1 MKLSLVDAFTDV
13 PFAGN
18 PAAVCL
24 LEKDA
29 SAEWRQSV
37 ARELGFSETAFL
49 LPIGPD
55 AIEIRWFTPALEVD
69 LCGHATLASAH
80 FLLEESLVPAG
91 RPIRFQSKS
100 GILFARS
107 ASGTIELDF
116 PEEPAVEAEPPD
128 GILSALGIEAS
139 WFGRNR
145 LDYLALAGSEEEVRR
160 MRPDFAKLATAC
172 GDARGAIVTAR
183 SDDP

>member
-49 LPIGPD
+49 RPRGEGVFEL
-55 AIEIRWFTPALEVD
+55 RWFSPTLEVD

-80 FLLEESLVPAG
+80 FIWE
-91 RPIRFQSKS
+91 
-100 GILFARS
+100 
-107 ASGTIELDF
+107 
-116 PEEPAVEAEPPD
+116 
-128 GILSALGIEAS
+128 
-139 WFGRNR
+139 
-145 LDYLALAGSEEEVRR
+145 
-160 MRPDFAKLATAC
+160 
-172 GDARGAIVTAR
+172 
-183 SDDP
+183 